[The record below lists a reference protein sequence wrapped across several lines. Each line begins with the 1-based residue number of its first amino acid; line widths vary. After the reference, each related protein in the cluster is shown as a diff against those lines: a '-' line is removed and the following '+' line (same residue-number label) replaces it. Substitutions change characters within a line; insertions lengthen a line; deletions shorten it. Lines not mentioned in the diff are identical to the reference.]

1 MELETIYKFQIM
13 QILDLVLVIFVL
25 KLLYIIV
32 KQVAME
38 LLLDYGTLVVTED
51 PGCSKL
57 NLITEDLEVFIAPM
71 DLHPLQ

>member
-13 QILDLVLVIFVL
+13 QILDLVLVLFVL

-38 LLLDYGTLVVTED
+38 LLLDYGTLVLTED
-51 PGCSKL
+51 LGCSKL
-57 NLITEDLEVFIAPM
+57 NLTIEDLEDFIAPM